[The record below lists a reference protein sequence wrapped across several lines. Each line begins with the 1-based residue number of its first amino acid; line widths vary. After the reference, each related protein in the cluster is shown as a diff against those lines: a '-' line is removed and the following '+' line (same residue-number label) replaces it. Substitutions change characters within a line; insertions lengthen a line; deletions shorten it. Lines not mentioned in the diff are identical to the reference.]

1 MNSSHSISIRVGLE
15 LKRLRVE
22 AGLTAFELAK
32 MSGIKSEQQMYRYE
46 KGFNKIGVA
55 ELVAALKVL
64 DVHIGEFFNRLNE
77 EVLVADESVDADSEK
92 YYSETQIVAG
102 LPLGRD

>member
-1 MNSSHSISIRVGLE
+1 MSSNGSISKLVGLN
-15 LKRLRVE
+15 LKQLRME
-22 AGLTAFELAK
+22 AGLTACQLAK

-64 DVHIGEFFNRLNE
+64 NVNI
-77 EVLVADESVDADSEK
+77 
-92 YYSETQIVAG
+92 
-102 LPLGRD
+102 